1 MRLET
6 GRHIG
11 EDVLVLDPT
20 PTTAG
25 LERSEDPVPR
35 YCADAYRTS
44 LTRRTGA

>member
-20 PTTAG
+20 QTTDG
-25 LERSEDPVPR
+25 LECSADPVLR
-35 YCADAYRTS
+35 YCADAYRAS
-44 LTRRTGA
+44 VARRTGA